1 MEENRKKK
9 NKAPPRRLEKSTD
22 RIRCKVLLVK
32 LGRDEKQ
39 VQAYE
44 EEHRRARYLREEL
57 GEVSDPEYWMQLHH
71 HDYDSSES
79 ESESGP
85 ETTEPQDS
93 PDAGTLT
100 APEKQ
105 NLKCRFIAKD
115 GGFKY
120 VFLCSP
126 LFGEDSHVY

>member
-1 MEENRKKK
+1 M
-9 NKAPPRRLEKSTD
+9 EKSTD